1 FHDSRYIPGMN
12 GATYANAQW
21 TQWGASHGNNY
32 PSGGWRY
39 YSYGNVRNDTRF
51 WMDINDQPTTCW
63 SR

>member
-1 FHDSRYIPGMN
+1 
-12 GATYANAQW
+12 
-21 TQWGASHGNNY
+21 ASHGNIY